1 MSTADKLL
9 IDIEAFLKRHNMTPG
24 RFGIDADL
32 DHKFVSRLR
41 AGKGC
46 HSSSIDIARAFM
58 SSYAG
63 TKRQKKTNQPNMA
76 A

>member
-9 IDIEAFLKRHNMTPG
+9 IDIEAFLKRHKMTPG
-24 RFGIDADL
+24 RFGIDAEL
-32 DHKFVSRLR
+32 DHKFVARLR

-46 HSSSIDIARAFM
+46 HSSSIDTARAFM

-63 TKRQKKTNQPNMA
+63 ARRQKKANRVSVA